1 MIANYIL
8 IAVGFIEWVI
18 GACLSTEEF
27 WIVPPVLFLAGTLT
41 LALGL
46 HLISKRAEKE
56 YQRVIRH
63 CEDADKQQDSDEISA
78 AYQELILNEIWQ

>member
-46 HLISKRAEKE
+46 HLISKSTEKE

-63 CEDADKQQDSDEISA
+63 CEDADKQQVTDEVSA